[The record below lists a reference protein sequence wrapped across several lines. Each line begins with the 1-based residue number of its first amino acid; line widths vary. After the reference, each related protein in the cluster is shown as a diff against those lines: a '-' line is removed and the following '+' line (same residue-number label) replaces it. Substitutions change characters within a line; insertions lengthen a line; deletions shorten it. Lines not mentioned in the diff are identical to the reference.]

1 MRHSVSEKL
10 TALLLCALMLIG
22 TAGGVFAEEETAK
35 DGTAGSL
42 VTVSDSLTFISYES
56 YLSKYPDRE
65 EARASS
71 TVTVDATEYDEAGT
85 DAEVEVQELLGVKC
99 LYTPSTGNVTW
110 RFNIEE
116 EGFYTLN
123 LDYCAVTKKTADIE
137 RIFYIDGKVPFKE
150 SRYIAMTKTWTYD
163 YQTDGSEGRD
173 GVFAKDGGGN
183 EMRPDAVCESVW
195 MNYEMTD
202 SDGYYTTPFEFY
214 LTAGEHTLTLESI
227 REEAAIASFT
237 FKPYEA
243 LPTYEEVKAEYEAKG
258 YKEVENAEAIHLN
271 AETPAAVSHY
281 TIYPAA
287 DESSAIT
294 EPQSP
299 NKTVLNSLGGE
310 KWATNGQWVRYSF
323 TVSESGLYT
332 IAPRFKQ
339 SLKEG
344 IFVSRSVKIDGEIP
358 FEEAKAIRFSYGKGW
373 QIAPLSDNDG
383 NPYLFY
389 FEAGT
394 HTMEFEVSL
403 GDMSTIIQQANAI
416 MTSINNDYLA
426 ITKLTGQE
434 PDVNRD
440 YGFARVMPETIA
452 DLSYQYQNLNLVIRM
467 ISATS
472 GTKSQLT
479 GTLTTLAELLRK
491 MGSDES
497 KIASN
502 LSELQEQ
509 ISSLGDWINEMT
521 AQSLELDYILIQ
533 PSDASLPK
541 AEANFGQSFIFEIRK
556 FFASFFTDYDSI
568 ALEDDGEG
576 GYAGELTVWTSA
588 GREQAIIMNNLI
600 ANGFTKETN
609 VAVNLKLVTSGTLL
623 PAILAGTAPD
633 VSLDASSPIDF
644 AIRGAV
650 LPLNEYDT
658 FDEVCTRFSDSALI
672 PLTLYGETYA
682 IPTTQSVPV
691 MFYRTDILADLG
703 LSVPETWDD
712 IMAMIPILQFNNMGV
727 GIHADITTYIYQNGG
742 DFYKEEGMSS
752 GFDLTET
759 LDAFTDY
766 CEMFTQYSLSVDFNS
781 LNRFRTGDMPI
792 IIEAYSLYNSI
803 VVSAPEIAGLW
814 EMALCPGIKNDDG
827 RVNHTVVA
835 ASSGIMMPKSVRNK
849 ELAWDL
855 IDWYTDKECQI
866 DYSNEMV
873 ALLGPSAK
881 TTPANLEAFEQQA
894 WSASEF
900 KILKESIEN
909 SVAVPSYPGDYM
921 TTRNI
926 NFAFNAVI
934 TEGTEPAD
942 TLLEY
947 VSSTNKELTRKR
959 KEFHLM
965 QSDEWK
971 AVKEYTGLE
980 TFTDWREW
988 AKANSVDSYEDWMKD
1003 NGIST
1008 DNFEKW
1014 QDAVDDGETALSYKE
1029 WVGANN

>member
-1 MRHSVSEKL
+1 MRHSVSKKL
-10 TALLLCALMLIG
+10 IALILSVLMLIG
-22 TAGGVFAEEETAK
+22 TVSGAFAAEETAQG
-35 DGTAGSL
+35 DSTGTL
-42 VTVSDSLTFISYES
+42 VTVSDALTFISYES
-56 YLSKYPDRE
+56 YLTKFPDRE
-65 EARASS
+65 EARANS
-71 TVTVDATEYDEAGT
+71 TITVDATEYDAQNT
-85 DAEVEVQELLGVKC
+85 DAEVEIQEFLGVQG
-99 LYTPSTGNVTW
+99 LYTPATGDTTW
-110 RFNIEE
+110 RFTVEE

-123 LDYCAVTKKTADIE
+123 FDYCAVTEKTADIE
-137 RIFYIDGKVPFKE
+137 RVFYIDGKVPFKE
-150 SRYIAMTKTWTYD
+150 ARYIAMTKTWTYN
-163 YQTDGSEGRD
+163 YKSDGTEGRD
-173 GVFAKDGGGN
+173 GVFEKDGGGN

-214 LTAGEHTLTLESI
+214 LTAGEHTITFEAI
-227 REEAAIASFT
+227 REEAVFSKFT
-237 FKPYEA
+237 FEPYDA
-243 LPTYEEVKAEYEAKG
+243 LPTYEEVCADYSAKG
-258 YKEVENAEAIHLN
+258 YKQVESTVSVHIN

-281 TIYPAA
+281 TIYPTA

-299 NKTVLNSLGGE
+299 NLTILNTVGGE
-310 KWATNGQWVRYSF
+310 KWATNGQWIRYSF
-323 TVSESGLYT
+323 SAPTSGLYT
-332 IAPRFKQ
+332 ICPRFKQ
-339 SLKEG
+339 NLKEG
-344 IFVSRSVKIDGEIP
+344 IFVSRSLKIDGEIP
-358 FEEAKAIRFSYGKGW
+358 FEEAKAIRFNYDKDW
-373 QIAPLSDNDG
+373 QVSPLANSEG

-389 FEAGT
+389 FEAGE

-403 GDMSTIIQQANAI
+403 GDMATIIQQANAI

-434 PDVNRD
+434 ADVNRD

-497 KIASN
+497 KIAPN
-502 LSELQEQ
+502 LTELKEQ

-533 PSDASLPK
+533 PSDASLPR

-568 ALEDDGEG
+568 KLDDQNGE
-576 GYAGELTVWTSA
+576 GYAGELVVWTSA

-609 VAVNLKLVTSGTLL
+609 IAVNLKLVTVGTLL

-633 VSLDASSPIDF
+633 VSLDAGSPIDY

-650 LPLNEYDT
+650 LPLNDFDT
-658 FDEVCTRFSDSALI
+658 FDEVCSRFSDSAMI
-672 PLTLYGETYA
+672 PMTLYGESYA

-691 MFYRTDILADLG
+691 MFYRTDVLADLG

-712 IMAMIPILQFNNMGV
+712 IMAMIPVLQFNNMAV
-727 GIHADITTYIYQNGG
+727 GIHADVTTFIYQHGG
-742 DFYKEEGMSS
+742 NYYKDEGMSS

-766 CEMFTQYSLSVDFNS
+766 CEMFTQYSLDVSFNS
-781 LNRFRTGDMPI
+781 VNRFRTGEMPI
-792 IIEAYSLYNSI
+792 VIEAYTLYNSI

-814 EMALCPGIKNDDG
+814 EFTLCPGIRNEDG
-827 RVNHTVVA
+827 TVDHTVVSA
-835 ASSGIMMPKSVRNK
+835 TSGIMMPKSVRDK

-855 IDWYTDKECQI
+855 MDWYTDKECQI

-900 KILKESIEN
+900 KVLKESIEK

-921 TTRNI
+921 TLRNI
-926 NFAFNAVI
+926 NFAFNTVY
-934 TEGTEPAD
+934 TEGSEPAD

-965 QSDEWK
+965 QSDEWQ
-971 AVKEYTGLE
+971 AVKEFTGLE
-980 TFTDWREW
+980 TFTNWREY
-988 AKANSVDSYEDWMKD
+988 AKENSIDSYETWMKD
-1003 NGIST
+1003 NGVST
-1008 DNFEKW
+1008 DGFEDW
-1014 QDAVDDGETALSYKE
+1014 QDAVANGETTLTYKE
-1029 WVGANN
+1029 WVSADN